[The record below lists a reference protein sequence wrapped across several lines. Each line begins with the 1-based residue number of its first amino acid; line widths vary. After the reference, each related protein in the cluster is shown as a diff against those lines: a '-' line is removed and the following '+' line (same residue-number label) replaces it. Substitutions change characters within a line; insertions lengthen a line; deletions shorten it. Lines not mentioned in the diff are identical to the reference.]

1 MVLLECM
8 LSALAHNGPSP
19 LTSTDSLQ
27 RLLGEVFVWGVD
39 DFRRYCEDEPDW
51 QTAVELLTFD
61 SDAGWQLL
69 KDMCGGSS
77 SAEELARG
85 RFCQL

>member
-1 MVLLECM
+1 V
-8 LSALAHNGPSP
+8 
-19 LTSTDSLQ
+19 Q

-61 SDAGWQLL
+61 GDAGWQLL